1 MEEESSS
8 SDDEDSNG
16 ELINDS
22 VSANFLSALVRIKNH
37 DKTLYDLKNPLFKED
52 DFGDV
57 EMQVEKN
64 DKRLSYKDM

>member
-37 DKTLYDLKNPLFKED
+37 DKTLYDFTNPLFK
-52 DFGDV
+52 
-57 EMQVEKN
+57 
-64 DKRLSYKDM
+64 